1 MPEVVSWEENVR
13 ETDLRESILNWYEF
27 RRDASLL
34 EICTANTDL
43 TDLFRRRVRSVIT
56 LPLAEALTKAELIPD
71 TDSGEGDLSP
81 EGRYD
86 YIVCLEILEKETEPV
101 SSAH

>member
-43 TDLFRRRVRSVIT
+43 TDLFRRRVRSVTT
-56 LPLAEALTKAELIPD
+56 LSLAEALTNAEFVPES
-71 TDSGEGDLSP
+71 DSGEGDFSP
-81 EGRYD
+81 AG
-86 YIVCLEILEKETEPV
+86 
-101 SSAH
+101 A